1 MRIEVSNGELLD
13 KVSILNIKKQEV
25 KDYRKLSNINKEWE
39 YLKAKKDLL
48 FLKIPNLVRDEV
60 VFLYGDLQIINHRLW
75 RVEDELRKF
84 EEEKN
89 FGDNFIRL
97 AREVYITNDERSRI
111 KNKINLLTESKFIEE
126 KSY

>member
-13 KVSILNIKKQEV
+13 KVSILYIKKQEV

-97 AREVYITNDERSRI
+97 AREVYITNDERSRV

>member
-13 KVSILNIKKQEV
+13 KVSILYIKKQEV

-84 EEEKN
+84 EKEKN

-97 AREVYITNDERSRI
+97 AREVYITNDERSRV

>member
-13 KVSILNIKKQEV
+13 KVSILYIKKQEV

-89 FGDNFIRL
+89 FGDNFIKL
-97 AREVYITNDERSRI
+97 AREVYITNDERSRV

>member
-13 KVSILNIKKQEV
+13 KVSILYIKKQEV